1 MPYAEQC
8 ATGTGVHLLT
18 EEQSYCT
25 SVQNCS
31 PFYRGKKKNPNWMQ
45 KFRFIDLFAGL
56 GGFHL
61 ALARIGG
68 ECVFAAEWQ
77 QHLRD
82 LYLTNFGLMPEG
94 DIRDISPLDVPDH
107 DVLTAGFPCQP
118 FSKAGEQLG
127 FECTEQGNLFFNVA
141 AILKKKRPKYFLLEN
156 VPNLLK
162 HDQGRTWEEIQ
173 KILGKGSGGLGYSI
187 RAERLSPHHFG
198 IPQIRE
204 RVYIVGSLRP
214 LDGFEW
220 PKTSDTETNISTVL
234 DESPPDA
241 MRLSAQVTE
250 CLQTWGEFLTTCP
263 RQVELP
269 SFPLWSM
276 EWGATYPYEET
287 TPYALKK
294 YYGLD
299 GLKGFKGSHGVRVG
313 YLKSVEERWM
323 ALPSHARTADMTFPR
338 WKQNFIR
345 QNRQFYEDNKAWID
359 PWLPKILKF
368 PSSLQKLEWNI
379 KGGKRDIWDY
389 VIQFRASGVRVKRRT
404 TAPSLIAMTDTQV
417 PIIGW
422 QRRYMTPSEC
432 ARLQSLDGLRE
443 LPKSAKRSFAA
454 LGNAVNSN
462 VVEMVA
468 RAMLS
473 SGSSANGS
481 SVGQER
487 NVVPA

>member
-1 MPYAEQC
+1 MTQTHA
-8 ATGTGVHLLT
+8 
-18 EEQSYCT
+18 
-25 SVQNCS
+25 
-31 PFYRGKKKNPNWMQ
+31 F
-45 KFRFIDLFAGL
+45 KFVDLFAGL

-61 ALARIGG
+61 ALARMGG
-68 ECVFAAEWQ
+68 QCVFAAEWKE
-77 QHLRD
+77 HLRE
-82 LYLTNFGLMPEG
+82 LYETNHGLRPAG
-94 DIRDISPLDVPDH
+94 DITQVQPKDVPDH

-141 AILKKKRPKYFLLEN
+141 AILKEKKPTYFILEN

-162 HDQGRTWEEIQ
+162 HDGGRTWEEIQ
-173 KILGKGSGGLGYSI
+173 KILGSGEEGLGYNI

-204 RVYIVGSLRP
+204 RVYIVGSLLP
-214 LDGFEW
+214 LDGFVW
-220 PKTSDTETNISTVL
+220 PEKSNAETNIGTVL
-234 DESPPDA
+234 DDNPSGAKQLSP
-241 MRLSAQVTE
+241 QVAE
-250 CLQTWGEFLTTCP
+250 CLAVWDEFLRACP
-263 RQVELP
+263 AEVDLP

-276 EWGATYPYEET
+276 EWGATYPYEKT
-287 TPYALKK
+287 TPHALKAHFGK
-294 YYGLD
+294 D
-299 GLKGFKGSHGVRVG
+299 GLKGFKGSHGIQLG
-313 YLKSVEERWM
+313 YLKSLEERWS
-323 ALPSHARTADMTFPR
+323 ALPSHARTADMSFPR

-345 QNRQFYEDNKAWID
+345 QNRQFYEENKAWIA

-379 KGGKRDIWDY
+379 KGGERNIWNY

-422 QRRYMTPSEC
+422 EKRYMTPGEC
-432 ARLQSLDGLRE
+432 ARLQSLDGLKE
-443 LPKSAKRSFAA
+443 LPQIPVRAFAA

-468 RAMLS
+468 RALLADQLNP
-473 SGSSANGS
+473 GSANQCDS
-481 SVGQER
+481 DVE
-487 NVVPA
+487 AA